1 MLVWLGYDIQ
11 RKPATEGLCIPIVK
25 GTADAIQN
33 PFCKALA
40 LEVNHSD
47 WICKGGEHSDR
58 KSGVSLARGLA
69 GCPWRFHSR
78 EEGSQNRR
86 GFSSGIGIP
95 GLRNYPRGL

>member
-11 RKPATEGLCIPIVK
+11 RKLATEGLCIPMVK
-25 GTADAIQN
+25 GTADSIQN

-47 WICKGGEHSDR
+47 WICKGEEHSDR